1 MFEPNIIDGQ
11 DGRYLYMKEKLSLQE
26 KLRDLRYEQGNQKLE
41 QVSAATGISTSA
53 LSSYEKDELM
63 DIPHSSIVALAK
75 HYHVSTDYLLGLTE
89 NRTEDNTEIR
99 DLSINDDMIRLLK
112 SGTINNRLLCELVTH
127 PGFIKFLTDLE
138 IYVDGKA
145 GIQIQSLN
153 AIVDAIRDTILA
165 ETEGDPTSAS
175 DDRTMEML
183 KAAHIED
190 DAYFFNLLH
199 HDMDTIARDLRDA
212 HKKDT
217 DSVPDDMIASQINA
231 AIEDVKSITNEEGST
246 KKNLMDLLLYYFSK
260 EIRMPLDKLTSDEK
274 QVLISIFERSGRY
287 KAELRSITKGR
298 KKKL

>member
-1 MFEPNIIDGQ
+1 
-11 DGRYLYMKEKLSLQE
+11 MKEKLSLQE

-89 NRTEDNTEIR
+89 NRSEANAELVA
-99 DLSINDDMIRLLK
+99 LSIDDDMIRLLK
-112 SGTINNRLLCELVTH
+112 SGSINNRLLCELVTH
-127 PGFIKFLTDLE
+127 PSFIKFLTDLE

-165 ETEGDPTSAS
+165 ETGDDPAS

-199 HDMDTIARDLRDA
+199 HDLDPIAKDLREA
-212 HKKDT
+212 HKKDP
-217 DSVPDDMIASQINA
+217 DSAPDDMIASQINA

-246 KKNLMDLLLYYFSK
+246 KKNLLDLLLYFFSK
-260 EIRMPLDKLTSDEK
+260 EIRIPLDKLTSEEK

-287 KAELRSITKGR
+287 KAELRNMTKGR
-298 KKKL
+298 KKR

>member
-1 MFEPNIIDGQ
+1 
-11 DGRYLYMKEKLSLQE
+11 MKEKLSLQE

-89 NRTEDNTEIR
+89 NRSESNAELA
-99 DLSINDDMIRLLK
+99 DLSIDDDMIRLLK
-112 SGTINNRLLCELVTH
+112 SGAINNRLLCELVTH

-153 AIVDAIRDTILA
+153 AIVDAIRDTIMT
-165 ETEGDPTSAS
+165 ETDSDSSSAS
-175 DDRTMEML
+175 DARTIEML

-199 HDMDTIARDLRDA
+199 HDLDAIAKDLRDA
-212 HKKDT
+212 YKKDA
-217 DSVPDDMIASQINA
+217 DSVPDDMIASQINT
-231 AIEDVKSITNEEGST
+231 AIEDVRSITEETGGT
-246 KKNLMDLLLYYFSK
+246 KKNLMDLLMYYFSK
-260 EIRMPLDKLTSDEK
+260 EIRMPLDKLTSEEK

-287 KAELRSITKGR
+287 KAELRSMTKGR
-298 KKKL
+298 KKRN